1 MAPHA
6 HPAPGPDMT
15 AEHLAA
21 LAAQHAATADNER
34 RLAPDVAAALVDA
47 GFARHFVPADH
58 GGTAG
63 SFTALAEAVSTIAR
77 GCPAAG
83 WSAMIMATSAR
94 LAGRL
99 PRAGRKDIWG
109 QSADV
114 PIAAALNPG
123 GSARRVADGWVLSGQ
138 WFSLS
143 GIDHAAWALLCV
155 TAPEDGTQHYC
166 AVPASRF
173 RIEDTWFTLGMRGT
187 GSRSAVLDEVY
198 VPDHLSAPRDL
209 VWQGRAD
216 GPDDALAAP
225 LPAAHPPL
233 FAAPAVGAAR
243 AALDLWARAESRT
256 GPDRDAVLTRSAAE
270 IDTAA
275 LLVEQA
281 CLRLDAP
288 GPVGGIDAAR
298 NGRDAALAADLAR
311 TATDRLFR
319 ARGSR
324 AHAAQDSVQRLWRD
338 VQTASS
344 HAAVDAARS
353 NSLFAT
359 TFRASLPDHEES

>member
-6 HPAPGPDMT
+6 HPTPGPDLT

-63 SFTALAEAVSTIAR
+63 SFTALAEAVRTIAR

-123 GSARRVADGWVLSGQ
+123 ARHGGSRTDGSCRGSG
-138 WFSLS
+138 SR
-143 GIDHAAWALLCV
+143 C
-155 TAPEDGTQHYC
+155 
-166 AVPASRF
+166 PAS
-173 RIEDTWFTLGMRGT
+173 T
-187 GSRSAVLDEVY
+187 
-198 VPDHLSAPRDL
+198 
-209 VWQGRAD
+209 
-216 GPDDALAAP
+216 
-225 LPAAHPPL
+225 
-233 FAAPAVGAAR
+233 
-243 AALDLWARAESRT
+243 
-256 GPDRDAVLTRSAAE
+256 TR
-270 IDTAA
+270 
-275 LLVEQA
+275 
-281 CLRLDAP
+281 P
-288 GPVGGIDAAR
+288 GHCCA
-298 NGRDAALAADLAR
+298 
-311 TATDRLFR
+311 
-319 ARGSR
+319 
-324 AHAAQDSVQRLWRD
+324 
-338 VQTASS
+338 
-344 HAAVDAARS
+344 
-353 NSLFAT
+353 
-359 TFRASLPDHEES
+359 

>member
-1 MAPHA
+1 MALHA
-6 HPAPGPDMT
+6 HPAPGP
-15 AEHLAA
+15 AETTQHLAA
-21 LAAQHAATADNER
+21 LAAQHATAADTER
-34 RLAPDVAAALVDA
+34 RLAPDVVAALVDA
-47 GFARHFVPADH
+47 GFARHFVPAAH

-63 SFTALAEAVSTIAR
+63 SFTALAEAVRTIAR
-77 GCPAAG
+77 GCPSAG
-83 WSAMIMATSAR
+83 WTAVIMATSAR
-94 LAGRL
+94 LAGQL
-99 PRAGRKDIWG
+99 PQAGRKEIWG

-123 GSARRVADGWVLSGQ
+123 GSVRRVADGWVLSGQ

-155 TAPEDGTQHYC
+155 TAPEDGEQHYC
-166 AVPASRF
+166 AVPADRF

-187 GSRSAVLDEVY
+187 GSRSAVLDEVF
-198 VPDHLSAPRDL
+198 VPGHLSAPRDL

-216 GPDDALAAP
+216 GPADALAAP

-233 FAAPAVGAAR
+233 FAAPVVGAAR
-243 AALDLWARAESRT
+243 AALDLWARTESRT

-281 CLRLDAP
+281 CLRLDGR
-288 GPVGGIDAAR
+288 GPAGGPDTAR

-319 ARGSR
+319 SRGSR
-324 AHAAQDSVQRLWRD
+324 AHAAKDPVQRLWRD

-344 HAAVDAARS
+344 HAAVDAGRS

-359 TFRASLPDHEES
+359 TFRASLPNHEES